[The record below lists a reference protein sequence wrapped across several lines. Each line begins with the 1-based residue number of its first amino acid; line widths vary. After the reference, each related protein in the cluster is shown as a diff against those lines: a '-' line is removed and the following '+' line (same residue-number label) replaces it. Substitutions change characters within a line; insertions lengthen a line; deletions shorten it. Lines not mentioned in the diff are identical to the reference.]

1 MDAILQYRKPD
12 DSKEKD
18 QRMSLSRGS
27 LWRTSLVAMK
37 WLSVF
42 GILAGTSAFP
52 FITLAADK
60 VPDAKSVLQEKK
72 YAQIQE
78 WKAAPATELGTT
90 VQQDFPRIDWW
101 QSFNDPYLTA
111 LIEKALAQ
119 NPALKALKWQVKSA
133 SANAKISRAALM
145 PKASFSPNYTIEKLG
160 LNQYIFPINGR
171 NFQVYQLP
179 ITASYE
185 ADIWGKNLAGYRSAK
200 KGIRIAMV
208 QYEAAQIQLASAVAT
223 AYFNIAK
230 WRQMEALAQEE
241 LESSRKLLS
250 HSQGLLDLGQ
260 ATTFDIQN
268 SQQRRDLAQVNV
280 SQYANNRELA
290 ENQLLNLLGEIPSAK
305 AVINVADL
313 NTLTYPKSLD
323 TGVPSE
329 LILHRPDIAISEL
342 QLSAARLDIAAARK
356 AMLPSLILNGSSGPF
371 AVGLNNLFKW
381 TSLSSFALATL
392 SQPVF
397 QGGRLRAELNLR
409 KANYQQLIHNY
420 ENTLVGAFTEAENS
434 LATLHANQVVY
445 RDITNQT
452 NNAREKAKVQ
462 QARYQ
467 AGIEGEPLWLAED
480 VLRLEYE
487 KQLAQQKAQILIDVV
502 SVAKAMGG
510 GFN

>member
-1 MDAILQYRKPD
+1 MQ
-12 DSKEKD
+12 
-18 QRMSLSRGS
+18 
-27 LWRTSLVAMK
+27 
-37 WLSVF
+37 WLSVL
-42 GILAGTSAFP
+42 GILTSSSVFP
-52 FITLAADK
+52 VIALAEK
-60 VPDAKSVLQEKK
+60 LPDSKSILQDKK
-72 YAQIQE
+72 YAEIQA
-78 WKAAPATELGTT
+78 WKATPATELGASLEQT
-90 VQQDFPRIDWW
+90 FPRIDWW

-111 LIEKALAQ
+111 LIEKALEQ
-119 NPALKALKWQVKSA
+119 NPNLKALKWQIKSA

-145 PKASFSPNYTIEKLG
+145 PKASFAPNYTIEKLG

-171 NFQVYQLP
+171 NFQVYQIP

-185 ADIWGKNLAGYRSAK
+185 ADIWGKNTAAYKSAK
-200 KGIRIAMV
+200 KGIRIAMI
-208 QYEAAQIQLASAVAT
+208 QYQSAQIQLASSVAT
-223 AYFNIAK
+223 AYFNVAK

-241 LESSRKLLS
+241 LHSSQKLLT

-268 SQQRRDLAQVNV
+268 SRQRRDLAQVNV
-280 SQYANNRELA
+280 TQYSNNRELA
-290 ENQLLNLLGEIPSAK
+290 ENQLLNLLGEIPSTK
-305 AVINVADL
+305 TVLNVTQLDAL
-313 NTLTYPKSLD
+313 SYPKSLD

-329 LILHRPDIAISEL
+329 LILHRPDIAASEL
-342 QLSAARLDIAAARK
+342 QLSAARLDISAARK

-381 TSLSSFALATL
+381 TSISSFAMATL

-397 QGGRLRAELNLR
+397 QGGRLRAELSLR
-409 KANYQQLIHNY
+409 KANYHQLIHNY
-420 ENTLVGAFTEAENS
+420 ESTLIGAFTEAENS

-452 NNAREKAKVQ
+452 NNAREKAKQ
-462 QARYQ
+462 QEARYL
-467 AGIEGEPLWLAED
+467 AGIEGEPLWLSED